1 MSAVFPVEPHER
13 LVIVVGGA
21 GAGVSGG
28 YSGGAAGGTAQ
39 DSSGY
44 GGGGDSD
51 VRAGHGRSM
60 DRRLVAGGGGGA
72 GGLNS
77 CTSGYGG
84 KGGKAVG
91 GSGGDGEYFSYNGGG
106 GGGGRT
112 QKAGGAGGSAGYG
125 TYGSGGRGEDGSL
138 GNGGAGGGNG
148 RYFFGGGG
156 GGGGG
161 YYGGGGG
168 GEGAAGFSSQT
179 GAGGGGGGGSSFVV
193 PSAGN
198 VKSRRGAA
206 PPGNGRDHNFMV
218 RIRGQMKRSTF
229 SRCALSGVAAA
240 MLAGCSGS
248 EPPIGG
254 SGRNVVRS
262 SRTHSCASCASHGE
276 RRVVRR
282 PSLCC
287 DRWRRVRPFVS
298 ERKVVG
304 RLGVE
309 YADNLCSDKAGDVF
323 VVQGAY
329 ETVLEY
335 SHRGKLLQTLQTYD
349 VPQSCSVDP
358 TTGNLAVPTV
368 DYSCVYIYPNARPPA
383 QSVCNDPFAIV
394 GLCAYDSHGNL
405 FLDGAAGGVPH
416 HSYVPYLAELP
427 KGSATFHNYALGHSV
442 RVR

>member
-1 MSAVFPVEPHER
+1 
-13 LVIVVGGA
+13 
-21 GAGVSGG
+21 
-28 YSGGAAGGTAQ
+28 
-39 DSSGY
+39 
-44 GGGGDSD
+44 
-51 VRAGHGRSM
+51 
-60 DRRLVAGGGGGA
+60 
-72 GGLNS
+72 
-77 CTSGYGG
+77 
-84 KGGKAVG
+84 
-91 GSGGDGEYFSYNGGG
+91 
-106 GGGGRT
+106 
-112 QKAGGAGGSAGYG
+112 
-125 TYGSGGRGEDGSL
+125 
-138 GNGGAGGGNG
+138 
-148 RYFFGGGG
+148 
-156 GGGGG
+156 
-161 YYGGGGG
+161 
-168 GEGAAGFSSQT
+168 
-179 GAGGGGGGGSSFVV
+179 
-193 PSAGN
+193 
-198 VKSRRGAA
+198 
-206 PPGNGRDHNFMV
+206 
-218 RIRGQMKRSTF
+218 MKRSTF

-254 SGRNVVRS
+254 PGATSYGAAGHIAAHPAPATAKDAWSGDLLYVATGGDVYVLS
-262 SRTHSCASCASHGE
+262 Y
-276 RRVVRR
+276 
-282 PSLCC
+282 PSG
-287 DRWRRVRPFVS
+287 
-298 ERKVVG
+298 KVVG

-427 KGSATFHNYALGHSV
+427 KGSATFHNYALGHRFGYDDYDSINWDGTHVTLSNPNTHSIYRMHISHKAKIVGTTHVRGWVGGFCCSAGGTQTWLKDGMFIAQWHSGPQLAIWSYPTGGRPTKVLPAFASAGTSV
-442 RVR
+442 DGVVLSQAAH